1 MPTGRPPLAF
11 RIRGMDCADEV
22 AALRREV
29 APVVGGEECL
39 SFDILSGK
47 MTVSSLPAE
56 VTQGDVLEAV
66 SRTGMSA
73 EPWTEASGDAGA
85 QRGWQSW
92 ERVVLT
98 IASGVATGLAAVLHV
113 WLAGGF
119 GPAFGEEGAG
129 VAHLVPLPAMAL
141 YAAAIVCGAWFVAPK
156 AWHAMRSLRPDMNLL
171 MLVAVS
177 GAAAI
182 SEWFEAATVSFL
194 FALSLLLESW
204 NMGRARRAIAALL
217 DLSPPTARIHRDDG
231 TLDEV
236 PPEQV
241 PIGAT
246 VLVAPGERIPLD
258 GRVVEG
264 TSHINQAPITGE
276 SQPVE
281 KQVGSDVF
289 AGTINGDGALA
300 VECTKPADDTTLAR
314 IIRMVG
320 EAQSRRAPSEQWVEK
335 FARVYTPTV
344 MGLALMVLIVP
355 PLVLRQPWNEWLYNS
370 LVLLV
375 IACPCAM
382 VISTPVT
389 IMAALTAAAGHG
401 VLIKGGVNVEAPSR
415 LTAIALDK
423 TGTLTAGR
431 PAVADVVPL
440 NGHTE
445 NEVIERAAAMEAR
458 SDHPIAQAIVRCAR
472 ERRIEPAPAEGVQNL
487 QGKGMTGRFDGRD
500 FWVGSHR
507 YLEERGQ
514 ETPEI
519 HQQLESLSA
528 AGRTIVVVGNEQ
540 HVCGLIAIADQV
552 RPHARATLEELHRE
566 GIEHLIMLTGDNEP
580 TARAIAAETG
590 VDEVEAELLPA
601 DKVTAI
607 ERLVDKYQRVAMVG
621 DGVNDAPALARA
633 TIGIAMGAAG
643 SDAAIETSDIALM
656 SDDLSRLPWLI
667 RHSRRTLAVIRQNI
681 SFSLA
686 IKALF
691 VMLTFTGQ
699 ASLWAAIAVDM
710 GASLLVIF
718 NGLRL
723 LHDAPGGQAHGTR
736 SYSPVSMK

>member
-320 EAQSRRAPSEQWVEK
+320 EAQSPA
-335 FARVYTPTV
+335 FT
-344 MGLALMVLIVP
+344 P
-355 PLVLRQPWNEWLYNS
+355 PL
-370 LVLLV
+370 
-375 IACPCAM
+375 
-382 VISTPVT
+382 
-389 IMAALTAAAGHG
+389 
-401 VLIKGGVNVEAPSR
+401 
-415 LTAIALDK
+415 
-423 TGTLTAGR
+423 
-431 PAVADVVPL
+431 
-440 NGHTE
+440 
-445 NEVIERAAAMEAR
+445 
-458 SDHPIAQAIVRCAR
+458 
-472 ERRIEPAPAEGVQNL
+472 
-487 QGKGMTGRFDGRD
+487 
-500 FWVGSHR
+500 
-507 YLEERGQ
+507 
-514 ETPEI
+514 
-519 HQQLESLSA
+519 
-528 AGRTIVVVGNEQ
+528 
-540 HVCGLIAIADQV
+540 
-552 RPHARATLEELHRE
+552 
-566 GIEHLIMLTGDNEP
+566 
-580 TARAIAAETG
+580 
-590 VDEVEAELLPA
+590 
-601 DKVTAI
+601 
-607 ERLVDKYQRVAMVG
+607 
-621 DGVNDAPALARA
+621 
-633 TIGIAMGAAG
+633 
-643 SDAAIETSDIALM
+643 
-656 SDDLSRLPWLI
+656 
-667 RHSRRTLAVIRQNI
+667 
-681 SFSLA
+681 
-686 IKALF
+686 
-691 VMLTFTGQ
+691 
-699 ASLWAAIAVDM
+699 
-710 GASLLVIF
+710 
-718 NGLRL
+718 
-723 LHDAPGGQAHGTR
+723 
-736 SYSPVSMK
+736 